1 MSITIYS
8 VYEGFPGGSV
18 VKSLPANAGDTRSIP
33 GLGRSSG
40 GGHDN
45 PFRYSCL
52 RNPMDSGAWWAIGH
66 GVAESDT
73 TEQLNNS

>member
-1 MSITIYS
+1 MEIDSDIS
-8 VYEGFPGGSV
+8 LLLFGFPGGSV

-52 RNPMDSGAWWAIGH
+52 RNPMDSGAWSATVH
-66 GVAESDT
+66 GVTKESDST
-73 TEQLNNS
+73 